1 MGSKKPERGE
11 LLLLGVFGLFA
22 IVYLLDIRSLPME
35 GKMLSYVL
43 APFIFGLLI
52 LCIRQVL
59 APPEKKRAA
68 TELRDLEP
76 SSILSGEIEEARGE
90 VQKRDANKRFFMTL
104 GAGLF
109 LFIAIYLLGFYLG
122 SGLMLLVWFVSFRRI
137 DLKTIG
143 ITVLTPLLLYLSFE
157 VLLDMGLPQGALF
170 EWFGF

>member
-1 MGSKKPERGE
+1 MGSKKTERGE
-11 LLLLGVFGLFA
+11 LLLLGVFALFA
-22 IVYLLDIRSLPME
+22 IVYLLDIRTLPME

-52 LCIRQVL
+52 LCIRHVL
-59 APPEKKRAA
+59 APPKKKRAD
-68 TELRDLEP
+68 EVGDLEP
-76 SSILSGEIEEARGE
+76 SSILSGEAEEAKGE
-90 VQKRDANKRFFMTL
+90 VQKREANKRFFMTL

-137 DLKTIG
+137 NMKTIG
-143 ITVLTPLLLYLSFE
+143 ITILTPLLLYLSFE

-170 EWFGF
+170 KWFGF